1 MRIAGLPL
9 ENAVITIHKYGNTAA
24 ANVPIALADAV
35 EEGRVKRD
43 SKVMLV
49 GGASGF
55 RVVVI
60 LIVL

>member
-1 MRIAGLPL
+1 VGKAM
-9 ENAVITIHKYGNTAA
+9 ITVHKYGNTAA